1 MVHSLLPILAAGTIA
16 SVFAAPIPLATTVS
30 DSLDQQQNAA
40 RGPPVLHEAPLTDAR
55 SIDANPVS
63 GNFNVAFGGD
73 SNRKDVSTE
82 EEDIGVE
89 IELGEESFEPNH
101 HHHHHHHHHPHHE
114 PVPEQDPLVEAVD
127 SLSGSGIL
135 QDPEF
140 LKVLSLENPELLK
153 AVTDITG
160 PTGAQPAGIPSPS
173 IGMGM
178 GMGNASPLGSLEAPL
193 HPSMGANMDI
203 PEAPVPPSMDINAI
217 ASISLP
223 ASSTGASMGSAEAP
237 VHPSTGIDT
246 SPSNP
251 LPSSFSN
258 GNSMGTGSSPPPPQ
272 PLGTTDHGAGNIV
285 SSREVDESSP
295 NPSIPGQTST
305 TQSVSPTPGSA
316 KSLNLPHLRLGLAAG
331 NFANIRPTLAVTSA
345 SSVPTTSDHI
355 PAVDGTPSG
364 LVTRS
369 DKPPTPDEGQEAVS
383 IASSSIQDHI
393 NRLKANQAAQNPA
406 ELPEQAAGASNLPTT
421 NSQHTLPN
429 LNAVL
434 QDKHTSRRRR
444 APYPY
449 GTDLD

>member
-16 SVFAAPIPLATTVS
+16 SVFAAPIPLAATVS

-73 SNRKDVSTE
+73 SDSKDVSTE

-101 HHHHHHHHHPHHE
+101 HHHHHHHHHHPHHE
-114 PVPEQDPLVEAVD
+114 PVPERDPLVEAVD

-140 LKVLSLENPELLK
+140 LKVLSVENPELLK

-178 GMGNASPLGSLEAPL
+178 GMGMGNASPLGSPEAPL
-193 HPSMGANMDI
+193 HPSMGANMGI

-223 ASSTGASMGSAEAP
+223 SSSTGASMGSAEAP

-258 GNSMGTGSSPPPPQ
+258 GEGMGTGSSPPSPQ

-285 SSREVDESSP
+285 SSREADESSP

-305 TQSVSPTPGSA
+305 TQSVSPTPSLG
-316 KSLNLPHLRLGLAAG
+316 KSLNLPHKFRLGLAAAG
-331 NFANIRPTLAVTSA
+331 NSANIRPTLAVTSA
-345 SSVPTTSDHI
+345 SPVPTTADHI

-369 DKPPTPDEGQEAVS
+369 DRPPTPDEGQKAV
-383 IASSSIQDHI
+383 
-393 NRLKANQAAQNPA
+393 
-406 ELPEQAAGASNLPTT
+406 EQAAGASNLLTT
-421 NSQHTLPN
+421 NSQHTLPS
-429 LNAVL
+429 LNAVS
-434 QDKHTSRRRR
+434 QDTHTSRRRR